1 MAKVRNIS
9 PDDLWVPLLDRLVR
23 PDEVVDVPDPEPH
36 PTGDFDAKGQPVL
49 RTPDL
54 DEVWPSTTWAAVG
67 GPAKKKDDD

>member
-1 MAKVRNIS
+1 VAKVRNITKE
-9 PDDLWVPLLDRLVR
+9 DLWVPLLGQVVR

-36 PTGDFDAKGQPVL
+36 LTGELDGKGRPVT

-54 DEVWPSTTWAAVG
+54 DEVWNPDTWAAVG